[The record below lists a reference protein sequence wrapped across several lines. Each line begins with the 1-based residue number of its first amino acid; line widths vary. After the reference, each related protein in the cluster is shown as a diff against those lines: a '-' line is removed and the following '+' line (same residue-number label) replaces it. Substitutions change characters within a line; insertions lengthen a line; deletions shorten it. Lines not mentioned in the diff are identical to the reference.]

1 MKKLL
6 LALACLFLSGCGKT
20 TPSSSFTPVIDKP
33 HVETPE
39 QIVVERVVT
48 QNITVEVIRE
58 VPRYLRDFT
67 SVEELFGWLDN
78 NLNLYGDIL
87 SYELPPKFDCDDF
100 AQIMQKKAEHDGY
113 RMNIEVCT
121 IFGRLHMR
129 LLVIIGNGVYSV
141 EPQTHEVNFC
151 YYLD

>member
-6 LALACLFLSGCGKT
+6 LALACLFLVGCGNT

-39 QIVVERVVT
+39 QIIVERVVT
-48 QNITVEVIRE
+48 QNVTVEVIRE
-58 VPRYLRDFT
+58 VPTYLRDFT
-67 SVEELFGWLDN
+67 AVEELRTWLDN
-78 NLNLYGDIL
+78 NLNLYDEVL
-87 SYELPPKFDCDDF
+87 SRELPHDFDCDDF
-100 AQIMQKKAEHDGY
+100 AQIMQKKAEQDGY

-121 IFGRLHMR
+121 IFGQLHMR